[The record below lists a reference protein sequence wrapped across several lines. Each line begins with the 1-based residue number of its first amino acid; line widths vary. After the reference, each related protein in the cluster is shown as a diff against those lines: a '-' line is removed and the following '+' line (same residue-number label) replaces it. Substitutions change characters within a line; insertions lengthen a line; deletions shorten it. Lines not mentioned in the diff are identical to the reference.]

1 MFIEIMGK
9 YPPALPTILTHEEFG
24 PTKSALDVGCGN
36 GSWCVSYANIG
47 RSWGLSLAECQ
58 GNTGCA

>member
-9 YPPALPTILTHEEFG
+9 YPPPLPNILTHEEFG

-36 GSWCVSYANIG
+36 GYWWVLPAMI
-47 RSWGLSLAECQ
+47 LAIMFIELNS
-58 GNTGCA
+58 GGF